1 MTLRQL
7 PSRKRMIIEVES
19 RRLCIA
25 PQSPRFH
32 DGTDGDDA
40 GHEEGGLDGAFPEDL
55 HPAAF
60 APVRIRG
67 PCFVCPRPR
76 WWSAGFD
83 DLLHIRDHA
92 KRGSRSFCLF
102 GDK

>member
-7 PSRKRMIIEVES
+7 PSRKRMFIEVES

-32 DGTDGDDA
+32 DGTGMTQ
-40 GHEEGGLDGAFPEDL
+40 GTRRRLDGAFPEDL

-67 PCFVCPRPR
+67 PCSVCPLSTEEVVRR
-76 WWSAGFD
+76 
-83 DLLHIRDHA
+83 L
-92 KRGSRSFCLF
+92 
-102 GDK
+102 